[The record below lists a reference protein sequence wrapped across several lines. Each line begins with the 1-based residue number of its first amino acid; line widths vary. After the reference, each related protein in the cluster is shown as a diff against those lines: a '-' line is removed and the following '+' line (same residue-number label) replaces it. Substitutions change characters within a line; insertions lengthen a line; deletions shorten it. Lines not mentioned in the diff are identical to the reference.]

1 MMVICLFALPD
12 WGPPPMTIDLP
23 VHPESA
29 GLAEPVLPH
38 LTGIA
43 FGGDYY
49 PEQWPEHM
57 WHEDVALMREAGVNF
72 VNLGIFAWALLEPAP
87 EAYDFGWLD
96 RALDLLHDA
105 GIAVGLAT
113 PTAAPPPWFFR
124 RHPQARLVDRDG
136 RVLGTGGRQA
146 FCPNSLDYR
155 QAATAMTT
163 QLATRYAVHPAVT
176 MWHIHNEYGGANP
189 HCYCETSAAAF
200 RIWLRNHYG
209 RLDDLN
215 EAWGTTF
222 WGQLYGDWSEIEAPL
237 AAPMAVNPAQQLDYL
252 RFSSDAHLD
261 NFVAERDIVHR
272 LAPGVPVTTN
282 FMISNC
288 KWIDYRRWAAE
299 VDVVANDH
307 YLYADRRDSHVE
319 LAMSADLTRSV
330 AGGRGWMLMEHSTS
344 AVNWQPRNIAKRPG
358 ELRRNSLSHLA
369 RGAESAL
376 FFQWRAS
383 QFGGEK
389 FHSAMLPHGGTSTRV
404 WREVCE
410 LGAELSRLDELRGTQ
425 VVADVGLVWDWPSWW
440 ALELEWRP
448 SVDLSYLER
457 VGAFYDAVWR
467 RHLTADFVD
476 PEGDLSQYLTL
487 LVPSLY
493 LTTAKA
499 AQNLSDY
506 VRNGGTLVVSYFS
519 GIVDQNDMVH
529 PGGHPGAFRE
539 VLGVTVEEFLPLRS
553 EDRVTLD
560 NGAIGDVWA
569 EHLVLDGAEA
579 VRHYADGPAAGAP
592 AVTRHR
598 YGKGTAWYISTR
610 LAAADLAA
618 VLREAGLPPTTPYD
632 EVSDEVE
639 LVRRLGAEHEYLI
652 AINHGDRDTA
662 LPGDGDELLTGT
674 PVVGRFAVPAGGVR
688 VLRSP
693 RRRM

>member
-1 MMVICLFALPD
+1 MSIL
-12 WGPPPMTIDLP
+12 LP
-23 VHPESA
+23 VPPGPA
-29 GLAEPVLPH
+29 GRVEPVLPQ

-43 FGGDYY
+43 FGGDYF
-49 PEQWPEHM
+49 PEQWPEHQ
-57 WHEDVALMREAGVNF
+57 WPEDVALMREAGVNL
-72 VNLGIFAWALLEPAP
+72 VNVGIFAWALLEPSP
-87 EAYDFGWLD
+87 GSFDLGWLD
-96 RALDLLHDA
+96 RILDLLHEA
-105 GIAVGLAT
+105 GIAVDLAT

-124 RHPQARLVDRDG
+124 RHPQARIVDRNG
-136 RVLGTGGRQA
+136 RPLGAGGRQA
-146 FCPNSLDYR
+146 FCPSSVDYR
-155 QAATAMTT
+155 QAATAITER
-163 QLATRYAVHPAVT
+163 LATQYAGHPAVT
-176 MWHIHNEYGGANP
+176 MWHVHNEYGGANA

-200 RIWLRNHYG
+200 RTWLHHRYG
-209 RLDDLN
+209 QLDDLN
-215 EAWGTTF
+215 AAWGTTF
-222 WGQLYGDWSEIEAPL
+222 WGQRFSDWSEIEPPL
-237 AAPMAVNPAQQLDYL
+237 AAPMAVNPAHQLDFF

-261 NFVAERDIVHR
+261 NFVAERDILHR

-282 FMISNC
+282 FMINNC

-307 YLYADRRDSHVE
+307 YLYADRRDSHIE

-330 AGGRGWMLMEHSTS
+330 AGGRGWLLMEHSTS
-344 AVNWQPRNIAKRPG
+344 AVNWQPRNVAKRPG
-358 ELRRNSLSHLA
+358 ELRRNSVSHLA

-383 QFGGEK
+383 QYGGEK
-389 FHSAMLPHGGTSTRV
+389 FHSAMLPHGGTNTRV

-410 LGAELSRLDELRGTQ
+410 LGGELAGLEELRGTQ
-425 VVADVGLVWDWPSWW
+425 VVADVGLLWDWASWW

-457 VGAFYDAVWR
+457 VEAFYTATWH

-476 PEGDLSQYLTL
+476 PEGDLSQYPTL

-499 AQNLSDY
+499 AENLTRY
-506 VRNGGTLVVSYFS
+506 VHEGGTLVVSYFS
-519 GIVDQNDMVH
+519 GIVDQNDIVH
-529 PGGHPGAFRE
+529 PGGHPGALRE

-553 EDRVTLD
+553 GDKLSLD

-569 EHLVLDGAEA
+569 EHLVLDGATA
-579 VRHYADGPAAGAP
+579 VRHYADGPAAGGP

-598 YGKGTAWYISTR
+598 FGKGTAWYISTR

-618 VLREAGLPPTTPYD
+618 VLQEAGLPKAAPYD
-632 EVSDEVE
+632 DVPAEVE
-639 LVRRLGAEHEYLI
+639 LVRRLGPEHEYLI
-652 AINHGDRDTA
+652 AINHGDRAAT
-662 LPGDGDELLTGT
+662 LPGDGDELLTGAS
-674 PVVGRFAVPAGGVR
+674 VVTEFAVPAGGVR

-693 RRRM
+693 RRTM